1 MLGAFSVGK
10 KIQKEITF
18 ASSIVVQASNLFNLP
33 LTFSLDESSTD
44 ITQWS
49 TSNFVYCHQVQLRQ
63 TIPTESSSC
72 INNFT
77 SFQDDHLADRNNAR
91 RVCCAG
97 PICISRKAAGC
108 IPERPAGHLHAA
120 GALQW
125 QPLSHQLGRNPAV
138 QGAARWRQQH

>member
-1 MLGAFSVGK
+1 MTHDEPLIHAWRLQRCIGQ

-63 TIPTESSSC
+63 TIPIESSSASTTLHDILPGRSPC
-72 INNFT
+72 
-77 SFQDDHLADRNNAR
+77 
-91 RVCCAG
+91 
-97 PICISRKAAGC
+97 
-108 IPERPAGHLHAA
+108 RP
-120 GALQW
+120 
-125 QPLSHQLGRNPAV
+125 
-138 QGAARWRQQH
+138 